1 MSLVK
6 LFDFLEEDLS
16 PRLVFEDL
24 DNFHSKIDEPIFE
37 YYTYDSVRG
46 NMEHNY
52 LMDFL
57 ANMGEDLPEYYFLVD
72 KEIFKN
78 LNKKFDSN
86 IPNYGTLVDLKND
99 SDFLEKYVL
108 FEECLDRVLENILES
123 ELRVFY
129 SKEANEF
136 VRTLEG
142 EKLENLLGV
151 NSYLKKIYLDE
162 NK

>member
-6 LFDFLEEDLS
+6 LFDFVEEDLS

-24 DNFHSKIDEPIFE
+24 E
-37 YYTYDSVRG
+37 
-46 NMEHNY
+46 
-52 LMDFL
+52 
-57 ANMGEDLPEYYFLVD
+57 
-72 KEIFKN
+72 
-78 LNKKFDSN
+78 
-86 IPNYGTLVDLKND
+86 ND

-142 EKLENLLGV
+142 EKLNNLLEI